1 MIALTEDKRMLGYG
15 VMTPYSNIFC
25 FATTRRGGFSKG
37 DYASFNCTPY
47 TGDDAE
53 SVRRNQELLC
63 NSMPQQPKELVIP
76 FQTHSTKVEVIDEK
90 YLNATSDERTAT
102 LQGVDALITKEPGC
116 CICIS
121 TADCIPILLYDRKS
135 QVVAAAH
142 AGWRGTVNY
151 IAGHTL
157 DRMRALYGTDGK
169 DVIAC
174 IGPGISL
181 PSFEVGEE
189 VYEAFRRMRALY
201 GTDGK
206 DVIACIGPG
215 ISLPSFEVGE
225 EVYEAFRTNGFA
237 MDYISEWK
245 PETHKHHIDLWAAN
259 RIQLLDFGVPGEQ
272 IETSG
277 ICTYMRHDEFFSARR
292 LGIKSGRILSGI
304 MIVDTKPQLF

>member
-25 FATTRRGGFSKG
+25 FATTRRGGFSEG
-37 DYASFNCTPY
+37 NYSSFNCTPY

-53 SVRRNQELLC
+53 CVRRNQELLC
-63 NSMPQQPKELVIP
+63 SSMPQQPKELVIP
-76 FQTHSTKVEVIDEK
+76 FQTHSTKVFVIDGT
-90 YLNATSDERTAT
+90 YLQAPNEERIAM
-102 LQGVDALITKEPGC
+102 LQGVDALITREPGC

-121 TADCIPILLYDRKS
+121 TADCIPILLYDRKN

-157 DRMRALYGTDGK
+157 DRMRA
-169 DVIAC
+169 
-174 IGPGISL
+174 
-181 PSFEVGEE
+181 F
-189 VYEAFRRMRALY
+189 Y

-245 PETHKHHIDLWAAN
+245 SETHKHHIDLWAAN
-259 RIQLLDFGVPGEQ
+259 RMQLLDFGVPGEQ

-277 ICTYMRHDEFFSARR
+277 ICTYMEHEEFFSARR

-304 MIVDTKPQLF
+304 MIKI

>member
-63 NSMPQQPKELVIP
+63 NSM
-76 FQTHSTKVEVIDEK
+76 
-90 YLNATSDERTAT
+90 
-102 LQGVDALITKEPGC
+102 LQGVDALITKDPGC

-121 TADCIPILLYDRKS
+121 TADCIPILLYDRKN

-189 VYEAFRRMRALY
+189 VYEAFRM
-201 GTDGK
+201 
-206 DVIACIGPG
+206 
-215 ISLPSFEVGE
+215 
-225 EVYEAFRTNGFA
+225 NGFA

-259 RIQLLDFGVPGEQ
+259 RMQLLDFGVPGEQ

-277 ICTYMRHDEFFSARR
+277 ICTYTRHEEFFSARR

-304 MIVDTKPQLF
+304 MIVDTKP

>member
-1 MIALTEDKRMLGYG
+1 MLFR
-15 VMTPYSNIFC
+15 S
-25 FATTRRGGFSKG
+25 
-37 DYASFNCTPY
+37 
-47 TGDDAE
+47 
-53 SVRRNQELLC
+53 
-63 NSMPQQPKELVIP
+63 
-76 FQTHSTKVEVIDEK
+76 
-90 YLNATSDERTAT
+90 
-102 LQGVDALITKEPGC
+102 
-116 CICIS
+116 
-121 TADCIPILLYDRKS
+121 
-135 QVVAAAH
+135 VAAVH

-189 VYEAFRRMRALY
+189 VYEAFRM
-201 GTDGK
+201 
-206 DVIACIGPG
+206 
-215 ISLPSFEVGE
+215 
-225 EVYEAFRTNGFA
+225 NGFA

-259 RIQLLDFGVPGEQ
+259 RMQLLDFGVPGEQ

-277 ICTYMRHDEFFSARR
+277 ICTYTRHEEFFSARR

-304 MIVDTKPQLF
+304 MIVDTKP

>member
-1 MIALTEDKRMLGYG
+1 MPLSTVRLTR
-15 VMTPYSNIFC
+15 
-25 FATTRRGGFSKG
+25 
-37 DYASFNCTPY
+37 
-47 TGDDAE
+47 GDDAE
-53 SVRRNQELLC
+53 SVRRNQDLLC

-76 FQTHSTKVEVIDEK
+76 FQTHGTKVEVIDEK
-90 YLNATSDERTAT
+90 YLNATSDERTVM

-121 TADCIPILLYDRKS
+121 TADCIPILLYDRKN

-189 VYEAFRRMRALY
+189 VYEAFRM
-201 GTDGK
+201 
-206 DVIACIGPG
+206 
-215 ISLPSFEVGE
+215 
-225 EVYEAFRTNGFA
+225 NGFA

-259 RIQLLDFGVPGEQ
+259 RMQLLDFGVPGEQ

-277 ICTYMRHDEFFSARR
+277 ICTYMRHEEFFSARR

-304 MIVDTKPQLF
+304 MIVDTKP